1 MLLKSHIIVI
11 SSVAESRI
19 MKTNRE
25 QARRL
30 LLSFF
35 AVLMP
40 LLVNAQVEHVEI
52 DGIWYNLTSETKEAE
67 VTYEYGNLIYGYHSD
82 YSGSIAIPSIVTYLD
97 VEYRVTSIG
106 YRAFINC
113 SDLTD
118 ITIPERVTNIG
129 ESAFH
134 SCNSLT
140 TITIPENSQLT
151 SIGNS
156 AFSNCSSLTDISI
169 PEGVTSIGE
178 NAFARC
184 SSLTTVT
191 IPKNSQ
197 LTSIGVQAFHSC
209 SSLTT
214 INIPEGVTK
223 IETSAFAICESLT
236 AITLPK
242 GVTSIGNSAF
252 SSCSSL
258 TAITIPTSVTS
269 IGAWAFSS
277 SGLIAVTIP
286 ESVTEIAS
294 HTFRHCQKLES
305 VVLLSK
311 SLKNISE
318 TAFANCPELNDVY
331 CYSETVPTT
340 YDNQVF
346 ESSYPEKATLHV
358 PAIALEAYKATAPWR
373 YFGTIVAIE
382 GEQPAEEWSEW
393 TTLGTAV
400 TASGKDAIMA
410 NLRHWGESTIEEWEE
425 PITIDQRTNKADPSK
440 QQLRL
445 NGIFNAKDIILGYDS
460 STATITAEQQSTGY
474 ATNTAMIEEQGVP
487 DPYKEFLFSIN
498 SGSYRPAT
506 GVIDLSNAFFY
517 ISDMYGLKMGFTLQ
531 IEGVTPPTFTAAWDR
546 RYVGREGG
554 EATLTVSF
562 EAPIVKYRKLV
573 LTPGESMSASAVK
586 ALYAANPETDLMY
599 EETDWPTTT
608 ITCSE
613 MGTYRVV
620 LIPIG
625 ADGTAV
631 LDYGIISLNSYA
643 EPDYGTYEW
652 DYLGE
657 STVTEHVGSV
667 LIPNVEMWEEVDGT
681 WVNKYPWQSTITG
694 VQTYRRADNPNII
707 GLRNLYG
714 ESHPYSSMF
723 TYIDQAQD
731 WWVYIDTTD
740 PKDVKLLTTPVGV
753 SSSQMG
759 YGCFINQYA
768 NSEAATYADG
778 VITFPNGSVLLGDVM
793 SQDFEAAFD
802 FRVILPTGSTVTGI
816 PQSNGQATI
825 YDLTGRKVQDTESLG
840 NGIYIVNGRKVVR

>member
-1 MLLKSHIIVI
+1 MM
-11 SSVAESRI
+11 R
-19 MKTNRE
+19 N
-25 QARRL
+25 
-30 LLSFF
+30 
-35 AVLMP
+35 
-40 LLVNAQVEHVEI
+40 
-52 DGIWYNLTSETKEAE
+52 
-67 VTYEYGNLIYGYHSD
+67 
-82 YSGSIAIPSIVTYLD
+82 
-97 VEYRVTSIG
+97 
-106 YRAFINC
+106 
-113 SDLTD
+113 
-118 ITIPERVTNIG
+118 
-129 ESAFH
+129 
-134 SCNSLT
+134 
-140 TITIPENSQLT
+140 
-151 SIGNS
+151 
-156 AFSNCSSLTDISI
+156 
-169 PEGVTSIGE
+169 
-178 NAFARC
+178 
-184 SSLTTVT
+184 
-191 IPKNSQ
+191 
-197 LTSIGVQAFHSC
+197 
-209 SSLTT
+209 
-214 INIPEGVTK
+214 
-223 IETSAFAICESLT
+223 
-236 AITLPK
+236 
-242 GVTSIGNSAF
+242 
-252 SSCSSL
+252 
-258 TAITIPTSVTS
+258 
-269 IGAWAFSS
+269 
-277 SGLIAVTIP
+277 
-286 ESVTEIAS
+286 
-294 HTFRHCQKLES
+294 FR
-305 VVLLSK
+305 
-311 SLKNISE
+311 
-318 TAFANCPELNDVY
+318 Y
-331 CYSETVPTT
+331 
-340 YDNQVF
+340 
-346 ESSYPEKATLHV
+346 
-358 PAIALEAYKATAPWR
+358 
-373 YFGTIVAIE
+373 
-382 GEQPAEEWSEW
+382 
-393 TTLGTAV
+393 
-400 TASGKDAIMA
+400 
-410 NLRHWGESTIEEWEE
+410 WGEGAIEEWEE

-445 NGIFNAKDIILGYDS
+445 SGIFNAKDIILDYDS

-586 ALYAANPETDLMY
+586 ALYAANPEIDLMY
-599 EETDWPTTT
+599 EETDRPTTT
-608 ITCSE
+608 ITCTE

-667 LIPNVEMWEEVDGT
+667 LIPNVEMWEEVDGA

-714 ESHPYSSMF
+714 ESHSYSSMF

-731 WWVYIDTTD
+731 WWVYIDITD
-740 PKDVKLLTTPVGV
+740 PKDVQLLTTPVGV

-759 YGCFINQYA
+759 YRCFINQYA

-793 SQDFEAAFD
+793 NQDFEAAFD
-802 FRVILPTGSTVTGI
+802 FRVILPTGSAVTGI

-825 YDLTGRKVQDTESLG
+825 YDLTGRKVLEMESLD
-840 NGIYIVNGRKVVR
+840 NEIYIVNGRKVIK